1 MIDQTVT
8 PDPDK
13 TAQDPDN
20 DNNWVTLICLDSVQ
34 TSKTPQ
40 KPDLDRLQLTPLTI
54 LFDSDSRS
62 EELDNDKLRRLEVLY
77 DRKEKVA
84 PETDIPRDND
94 SQAPD
99 IDEQGLLTTSP
110 SVFDNL
116 RPDSD
121 NIRQRAF
128 ANTVTKIHY

>member
-1 MIDQTVT
+1 M
-8 PDPDK
+8 
-13 TAQDPDN
+13 
-20 DNNWVTLICLDSVQ
+20 
-34 TSKTPQ
+34 
-40 KPDLDRLQLTPLTI
+40 TPLSI
-54 LFDSDSRS
+54 LSDSDSRS

-94 SQAPD
+94 SQALD
-99 IDEQGLLTTSP
+99 IDVQGQLTTSP

-121 NIRQRAF
+121 NIKQRAF